1 MFCPKCGTE
10 NPEANKYCRACRE
23 NLKVISQA
31 MKRRLAVVIASKL
44 DQMLDSR
51 SERFRRDGILW
62 FLMGASF
69 LLSLLVKWI
78 QGSSKGLYSPSV
90 FLSSMLLLFGVWEYL
105 AYKRSLSPDFNW
117 NSAEPPHHESTDGS
131 ITTLDLAQTSVEAG
145 MELDREAVSPK
156 RLPEA
161 APSSVTELTTRQPQ
175 APGQRAGKKE

>member
-10 NPEANKYCRACRE
+10 NPETNKYCRACRE

-31 MKRRLAVVIASKL
+31 MKQRLPVVIASKL

-51 SERFRRDGILW
+51 SERFRRDSILC
-62 FLMGASF
+62 FLFGAGF
-69 LLSLLVKWI
+69 LLYGLVGWI
-78 QGSSKGLYSPSV
+78 QGSKGHRGPLI
-90 FLSSMLLLFGVWEYL
+90 FLAVGVLLFGVWQYL

-117 NSAEPPHHESTDGS
+117 NSAEPPHQDFTDDS

-145 MELDREAVSPK
+145 MELDREAASPK

-161 APSSVTELTTRQPQ
+161 APSSATELTTRQPQ